1 MLKLREGFV
10 LRNVLD
16 EYIVM
21 PVGAQ
26 MNSFS
31 NILVLN
37 ESSSLLWNALKE
49 GVADETVLVRLLTD
63 EYDVSAQTAAEDAAE
78 FLAQLRRLNLM
89 AE

>member
-21 PVGAQ
+21 PVGTQ

-78 FLAQLRRLNLM
+78 FLTQLRRLNLM

>member
-78 FLAQLRRLNLM
+78 FLTQLRRLNLM

>member
-10 LRNVLD
+10 LRSIID

-21 PVGAQ
+21 PVGGQ
-26 MNSFS
+26 INSFS

-49 GVADETVLVRLLTD
+49 GVADEEALAQVLTA
-63 EYDVSAQTAAEDAAE
+63 EYDVSFETAHADAAE
-78 FLAQLRRLNLM
+78 FLDELKRLQLLQ
-89 AE
+89 E